1 MNIFLLIYQLGTC
14 CVYVVFVSTNIKSI
28 LDLYLEEVTD
38 VRLVMLVILLPLIL
52 INWVRNLKYLAPFST
67 IANLITMVSFGIILY
82 YIFREPISLDGLEAV
97 GEVRNW
103 PLFFGTVL
111 FALEAIGVILPLENE
126 MKTPKVRNKII
137 RLPIIIYPQ
146 TNKFKLQRFGGNF
159 GVLNRAMIVIVSLYV
174 GMGLFGYMKYGSS
187 VMGSITLNLP
197 NEM

>member
-1 MNIFLLIYQLGTC
+1 MKN
-14 CVYVVFVSTNIKSI
+14 
-28 LDLYLEEVTD
+28 DYLQV
-38 VRLVMLVILLPLIL
+38 
-52 INWVRNLKYLAPFST
+52 
-67 IANLITMVSFGIILY
+67 ITMVSFGIILY
-82 YIFREPISLDGLEAV
+82 YIFREPISFEGLEPV

-126 MKTPKVRNKII
+126 MKTPKK
-137 RLPIIIYPQ
+137 
-146 TNKFKLQRFGGNF
+146 FGGNF

-187 VMGSITLNLP
+187 VSGSITLNLP